1 MSDRSTPVP
10 AASRDGRRLGGGF
23 LAVQGTQSRPSTH
36 REDQAGTEEQGAK
49 EEQTQKIDAIVG
61 DEVLGYEGS
70 ARGEHSG
77 QSSAGDE
84 QGGDGLADRLA
95 DNRPEQVK

>member
-1 MSDRSTPVP
+1 MSDQK
-10 AASRDGRRLGGGF
+10 AAQTLGR
-23 LAVQGTQSRPSTH
+23 
-36 REDQAGTEEQGAK
+36 EEQGAT
-49 EEQTQKIDAIVG
+49 EEQNQKIDAIVG

-77 QSSAGDE
+77 QDSAAGTPATPD
-84 QGGDGLADRLA
+84 QKDRLA

>member
-1 MSDRSTPVP
+1 MLLRPFMS
-10 AASRDGRRLGGGF
+10 
-23 LAVQGTQSRPSTH
+23 Q
-36 REDQAGTEEQGAK
+36 REREVEEQGAK
-49 EEQTQKIDAIVG
+49 EEQTQKIEAIVG

-77 QSSAGDE
+77 QG
-84 QGGDGLADRLA
+84 GGDDERPGDALGDRLA

>member
-1 MSDRSTPVP
+1 MSDQQAEQDP
-10 AASRDGRRLGGGF
+10 RDI
-23 LAVQGTQSRPSTH
+23 
-36 REDQAGTEEQGAK
+36 EEKGAK

-61 DEVLGYEGS
+61 DEVLGYEGP

-77 QSSAGDE
+77 QSAEGDE
-84 QGGDGLADRLA
+84 SADDGLWDRLA

>member
-1 MSDRSTPVP
+1 MSDEKP
-10 AASRDGRRLGGGF
+10 GR
-23 LAVQGTQSRPSTH
+23 
-36 REDQAGTEEQGAK
+36 EEQGAT
-49 EEQTQKIDAIVG
+49 EEQNQKIDAIVG

-77 QSSAGDE
+77 QDSAAGKPSVPD
-84 QGGDGLADRLA
+84 QTDRLA